1 MFSLLGLRKSEPED
15 KCKLED
21 VVEGEPVRG
30 TDCALDDS
38 EESVN
43 NPVSQPLS
51 VISLSSREEGVKG
64 VVGGEN
70 EASEVDE
77 QLTGNIKEDQEG
89 VDTAQ
94 TKDNVDLGDRGL
106 ALKVVKDRVLGE
118 LYTEIDSLALVLIR
132 S

>member
-1 MFSLLGLRKSEPED
+1 VTGS
-15 KCKLED
+15 
-21 VVEGEPVRG
+21 
-30 TDCALDDS
+30 TH
-38 EESVN
+38 
-43 NPVSQPLS
+43 LS